1 MQDPLHLF
9 RCPAMASGRRY
20 TTGKELVSSV
30 MAMRRRKTPTNC
42 RGGNRRGQKTPR
54 DGEVGQQVVRRS
66 AQGQARGSSP

>member
-30 MAMRRRKTPTNC
+30 MAMKEEEDADELPWW
-42 RGGNRRGQKTPR
+42 
-54 DGEVGQQVVRRS
+54 E
-66 AQGQARGSSP
+66 